1 MRITGTG
8 FEFFGKKYEND
19 NENTSAATTISEAQ
33 SELSTFFG
41 KEINKEKLSQITET
55 EAATNN
61 SEEREQ
67 VLTTAAALYIVKR
80 EYTESLNASS
90 RAISSRK
97 FSQSASSM
105 LKAAAKSLNETKEN
119 GDYEKQY
126 QDLIAKAESLD
137 TQSENIWLQEVNIE
151 IKTDE
156 LKSVTEQA
164 QEVTATIKHAPEEL
178 RKDEELAALIDRAT
192 EFDET
197 AEELY
202 VKHEELAKESKSK
215 IPQYTAEIAQD
226 ENNNT
231 IYNISGDDGSKSTIT
246 TDSEGNIYIKNES
259 GDEATLT
266 FNENNQIK
274 NTVIKKQN
282 QSITTIETDENEVPF
297 IQEYEINSN
306 DETLVYEQGIDS
318 ADNIYYAFNQD
329 EDEDPIL
336 GEYELM
342 VAENNYNEDSE
353 YETEEEYPG
362 VDLPEL
368 IENEDSATDEAEL
381 PEEYEEEGTIS
392 IPDDEIEVIINPKDE
407 EIEEALTEA
416 EETSEAEK
424 AEESKKVKEEAKTE
438 EETKAEAEEEK
449 LIQEKGYNRQ
459 DPTRNAIANHDEVYA
474 YNGLENGLEENYKGV
489 LLDLDT
495 YYDQFSYLG
504 EDSEGYSSNVQYA
517 IERDISNYFDIDLS
531 SSTAQEELKSV
542 YRQMLN
548 NANLDEPDIENAYEY
563 NAAAKKLFLGLSTDK
578 CFENDYISLDGIKVG
593 AEPQKQVQAEPQE
606 TEKPATDEKPAV
618 EEKPEAKEEVKK
630 EEKKETKKSE
640 ETKKAEKTE
649 ETKKEEKTK
658 SKEEAKK
665 PETKEEVKKEAKAAE
680 ESKKTEKTEE
690 TKKAEK
696 TETKE
701 EVKKEE
707 KKETKEAPK
716 QESKPRTNKI
726 KDNKINLND

>member
-1 MRITGTG
+1 
-8 FEFFGKKYEND
+8 
-19 NENTSAATTISEAQ
+19 
-33 SELSTFFG
+33 
-41 KEINKEKLSQITET
+41 
-55 EAATNN
+55 
-61 SEEREQ
+61 
-67 VLTTAAALYIVKR
+67 
-80 EYTESLNASS
+80 
-90 RAISSRK
+90 
-97 FSQSASSM
+97 M
-105 LKAAAKSLNETKEN
+105 LKAAAKSLGETKEN
-119 GDYEKQY
+119 GDYEEQY

-156 LKSVTEQA
+156 LKSVTKQA
-164 QEVTATIKHAPEEL
+164 QEVTATIKQAPEEL
-178 RKDEELAALIDRAT
+178 RKDEELAALIDRAVQ
-192 EFDET
+192 FDAT

-231 IYNISGDDGSKSTIT
+231 VYNIFGDDGSKSTMT

-282 QSITTIETDENEVPF
+282 QNITNIKTDENEVPF

-318 ADNIYYAFNQD
+318 ANNIYYAFNQD

-353 YETEEEYPG
+353 YETEEEYSG

-392 IPDDEIEVIINPKDE
+392 IPDDKIEVIENPKDE
-407 EIEEALTEA
+407 EIEKALTEA

-424 AEESKKVKEEAKTE
+424 AEESKKVKEEAKAE

-459 DPTRNAIANHDEVYA
+459 DPTRNAIANHDEVYT

-504 EDSEGYSSNVQYA
+504 EDSEGYSSNLQYA

-531 SSTAQEELKSV
+531 STTAQEELKSV

-563 NAAAKKLFLGLSTDK
+563 NAAAKKLILGLSTDK
-578 CFENDYISLDGIKVG
+578 CFENDYISLDGIKG
-593 AEPQKQVQAEPQE
+593 R
-606 TEKPATDEKPAV
+606 V
-618 EEKPEAKEEVKK
+618 EALY
-630 EEKKETKKSE
+630 S
-640 ETKKAEKTE
+640 
-649 ETKKEEKTK
+649 
-658 SKEEAKK
+658 
-665 PETKEEVKKEAKAAE
+665 
-680 ESKKTEKTEE
+680 
-690 TKKAEK
+690 
-696 TETKE
+696 
-701 EVKKEE
+701 
-707 KKETKEAPK
+707 
-716 QESKPRTNKI
+716 
-726 KDNKINLND
+726 